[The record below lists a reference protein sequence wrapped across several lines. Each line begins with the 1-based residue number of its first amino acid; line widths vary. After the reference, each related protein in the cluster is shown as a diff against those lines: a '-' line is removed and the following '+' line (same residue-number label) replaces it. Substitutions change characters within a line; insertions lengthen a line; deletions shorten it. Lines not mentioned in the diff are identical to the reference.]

1 MNNLGSELLNE
12 GKFPANN
19 EENLNLLLSEVKK
32 GRLGIDLS
40 SFEEIYDMTPKSQ
53 PFPIGCVNFN
63 DKNNCFVFSWRE
75 NFSGIGLKNIEEYL
89 IKIRVY
95 PVDQY
100 PVISII
106 IGFNSGKIDPS
117 TGEDIWF
124 YGESLLDPS
133 YLLTRIKLYQLLN
146 CNEILF
152 CLYDGNSENLDTHG
166 FSIDRKELKS
176 LEEEINAAI
185 SLLGGSVSDNH
196 VKMFGSRAG
205 KIQECFN
212 TQGLPKSQEALKIY
226 QDRKAIDPKPNRHN
240 WNEFL
245 SI

>member
-12 GKFPANN
+12 DVFPTNE
-19 EENLNLLLSEVKK
+19 EENLNLLLSEVKN
-32 GRLGIDLS
+32 GRLGIELS
-40 SFEEIYDMTPKSQ
+40 SFEEIYSMTPKSQ

-63 DKNNCFVFSWRE
+63 DKKSCFVFSWRE
-75 NFSGIGLKNIEEYL
+75 SFSEIGLNNIEEYS

-95 PVDQY
+95 PVDKY

-106 IGFNSGKIDPS
+106 IGFNSGKVDPS

-146 CNEILF
+146 CNEVLF
-152 CLYDGNSENLDTHG
+152 CLYDGGSDSLDTHG
-166 FSIDRKELKS
+166 FSLDRKELEY
-176 LEEEINAAI
+176 LEEEVHAAI
-185 SLLGGSVSDNH
+185 SFLRASSSDDH
-196 VKMFGSRAG
+196 VKMFSSRAG
-205 KIQECFN
+205 KIQESFN
-212 TQGLPKSQEALKIY
+212 PQGLPKSQDALKIY
-226 QDRKAIDPKPNRHN
+226 LDRKTVDPKPNKHN
-240 WNEFL
+240 WNEYL